1 MKSENEIRDV
11 LCEYLWYYNNIIE
24 TEDTR
29 GFIEALKWV
38 LDDEDE

>member
-1 MKSENEIRDV
+1 MKSENEIRDL
-11 LCEYLWYYNNIIE
+11 LCEYEWYYNMIIE

-38 LDDEDE
+38 LEEN